1 VKPEPSYAL
10 EPEAPVSLGLM
21 EVLLPLWH
29 RRWRLLIAALVCAV
43 LGFGLSL
50 LQPVKFTGRASFLVQ
65 AVQRPS
71 QASVQSTLPA
81 LAGLMGGG
89 VSAIDQHVAILRSQ
103 ALGDRII
110 QRFDLMRIW
119 DLKHRAQ
126 AQQRLARSLS
136 VVLGRREGLVEVIIQ
151 DDRPDRAAAMANEY
165 VEELRNILRG
175 FAQDEAKQ
183 RRAFYDTQL
192 TRARQGLEE
201 AQRKLQASGYD
212 RAALRA
218 EPRGAAESYARLQA
232 EVAASEVRLAAARRV
247 RAEGSN
253 EVQQML
259 SEQAALRAQ
268 LARME
273 VPRDDGPGSFVAR
286 LREFR
291 FAETLVDALARQAD
305 AARVDEAAEALPMQW
320 LDRAQP
326 PGWPSSPRPVV
337 WAAAGLLL
345 GLVLQAAWVLTRHR
359 GALARQDP
367 RVQERLAFV
376 RALLVR
382 R

>member
-1 VKPEPSYAL
+1 MKSEPSYAL
-10 EPEAPVSLGLM
+10 EPEVPVSLGLM

-29 RRWRLLIAALVCAV
+29 RRWRLLIAAIVCAM

-71 QASVQSTLPA
+71 QAAVQSTLPA
-81 LAGLMGGG
+81 LAGLVGGG

-119 DLKHRAQ
+119 DVKHRAQ
-126 AQQRLARSLS
+126 AQQRLAHNLS

-151 DDRPDRAAAMANEY
+151 DDRADRAAAMANEY

-183 RRAFYDTQL
+183 RRAFYDAQL
-192 TRARQGLEE
+192 VRARQGLEE

-247 RAEGSN
+247 RVEGSN

-345 GLVLQAAWVLTRHR
+345 GLVLQAAWVLIRHR
-359 GALARQDP
+359 GVLARQDP
-367 RVQERLAFV
+367 RVQERLSFV